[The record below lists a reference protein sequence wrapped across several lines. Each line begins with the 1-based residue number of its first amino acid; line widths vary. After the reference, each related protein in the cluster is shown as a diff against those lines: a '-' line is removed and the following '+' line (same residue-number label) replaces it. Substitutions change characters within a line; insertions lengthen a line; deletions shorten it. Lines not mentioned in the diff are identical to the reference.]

1 MGVCVFSMF
10 GTGLS
15 VICSAPAFCPGLRRW
30 DGVVSIVDGGG
41 FRRWDGVISIVDGGG
56 LRRWHDVIHY
66 LSDDGV
72 KVEAG

>member
-1 MGVCVFSMF
+1 MDLGVCVFSMF

-15 VICSAPAFCPGLRRW
+15 VICSAPAFCPGL
-30 DGVVSIVDGGG
+30 
-41 FRRWDGVISIVDGGG
+41 RRWDGVISIVDGGG